1 MRHDRG
7 VLGRGRW
14 LLAVLLAS
22 CALWAFAPAAH
33 ADGDPASDVLVYQN
47 LFVTSESGMSV
58 AQQEEVTNLLGT
70 AARDGFPVRV
80 AIIASPFDLGAVP
93 QLWQKPAAYASF
105 LGIELSL
112 IYQQRLL
119 IVMPDGFG
127 FNWTGH
133 PAAAAG
139 ELLAKVPIGTGGTGL
154 TTATVTAVR
163 TLAAAS
169 GVKLP
174 APAPASSA
182 TAAPHGGVSTRQAV
196 RIGLIVLAALAVAD
210 VLFRLARRWGPRL
223 ARRWGPRLR
232 VPAGALARLGRGTLR
247 RPVLG
252 TSVAACLVLAAA
264 GAVFAVAR
272 PSGSGASVSQAALL
286 ARNPSLDPGRSLSG
300 TAPGFTLTDQFGRPV
315 SLQSY
320 RGKVVILTFGD
331 PECTTVCPITTA
343 ALLDAKTMLG
353 AAGARVQLL
362 AIDANPKAVTTG
374 DLRSYS
380 QFHGMLGQW
389 RFLTGSPQQLRSVW
403 QAYSAGV
410 TISQNEVD
418 QAPPVFVIAP
428 DGKLAKLYLTRQSYS
443 AVGQL
448 GQLLAA
454 EASRLLP
461 GHPPVRSQLSYAR
474 IPGTS
479 PAATTTLP
487 RAQGGIV
494 SMGPGE
500 PGQAKLY
507 LFFATWDQQVTSL
520 ADQIKALNG
529 YQLAAGAAGLP
540 SLTVVDEG
548 SVEPS
553 PSAITRFL
561 KGLRAPLWYQVA
573 VDRGGEVADGY
584 QVRGAPWFVLVSPA
598 GQILWSWDVS
608 ASGWLSRAA
617 IDQHVRAALA
627 RAKPH

>member
-7 VLGRGRW
+7 VLERGRW
-14 LLAVLLAS
+14 VVAVLVAC

-70 AARDGFPVRV
+70 AARDGFPIRV

-112 IYQQRLL
+112 IYKQRLL
-119 IVMPDGFG
+119 VVMPDGFG

-133 PAAAAG
+133 SDAAAG
-139 ELLAKVPIGTGGTGL
+139 QALAKVPIGAGGTGL

-174 APAPASSA
+174 APAPPP
-182 TAAPHGGVSTRQAV
+182 APAHGGVTTRQAV

-210 VLFRLARRWGPRL
+210 VLYRLARRWGPRL

-232 VPAGALARLGRGTLR
+232 GPAGALARLGKGARR

-264 GAVFAVAR
+264 GAVFAVSR
-272 PSGSGASVSQAALL
+272 PPSPVSQATLL
-286 ARNPSLDPGRSLSG
+286 ADNPSLDPGRSLSG
-300 TAPGFTLTDQFGRPV
+300 TAPGFTLTDQSGQPV

-331 PECTTVCPITTA
+331 PECTTACPIATA

-353 AAGARVQLL
+353 AAGSRVQLL
-362 AIDANPKAVTTG
+362 AIDANPQAVTTG
-374 DLRSYS
+374 DVRSYS

-389 RFLTGSPQQLRSVW
+389 QFLTGSPAQLRSVW
-403 QAYSAGV
+403 KAYSAGV
-410 TISQNEVD
+410 TITQDEVD
-418 QAPPVFVIAP
+418 QAPPIFVIAP
-428 DGKLAKLYLTRQSYS
+428 DGKLAKLYLTRPSYS
-443 AVGQL
+443 AIGQL

-461 GHPPVRSQLSYAR
+461 GNPPVRSHLSYAR
-474 IPGTS
+474 IPPAS

-520 ADQIKALNG
+520 ADQVKALNG

-540 SLTVVDEG
+540 SLTMVDEG

-553 PSAITRFL
+553 PAAITRFL
-561 KGLRAPLWYQVA
+561 KGLKAPLWYQVA
-573 VDRGGEVADGY
+573 VDRSGEFTDGY
-584 QVRGAPWFVLVSPA
+584 QVHGAPWFVLVSPA
-598 GQILWSWDVS
+598 GRILWSWDVS

-627 RAKPH
+627 HAKPD